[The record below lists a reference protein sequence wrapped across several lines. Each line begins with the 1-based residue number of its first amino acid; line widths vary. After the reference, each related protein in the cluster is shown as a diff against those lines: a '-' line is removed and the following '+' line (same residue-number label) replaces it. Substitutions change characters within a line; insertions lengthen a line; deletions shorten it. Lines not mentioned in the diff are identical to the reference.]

1 MSSSPSRRPTPADPA
16 DRRPRVDL
24 VIPVLNEAHVLARS
38 VATVREFLAAYPQCD
53 WRVVIVD
60 NGSTDGTDRVALEQ
74 VRAYPG
80 HVFFMQLPQ
89 RGRGRA
95 LRQAWTQSDADVL
108 CYTDVDLSTE
118 LPALPKLVAA
128 ILEEGYDLATGS
140 RLMRESL
147 TKRSAKREFISRA
160 YNLLVKSV
168 LWISFSDA
176 QCGFKAVSRR
186 VVAEIVP
193 DVKDQSWFFDT
204 ELLVLAEKRGFRI
217 KDIPV
222 LWIEDDDS
230 RVKIIRTAWDD
241 IKGVWRVR
249 RTLWRESLLGRSA
262 ARRPV
267 EVSKRAAI

>member
-1 MSSSPSRRPTPADPA
+1 MSSSTPPIETAGK
-16 DRRPRVDL
+16 PRVDL

-38 VATVREFLAAYPQCD
+38 VSTVREFLAGYPQYQ
-53 WRVVIVD
+53 WRILVVD
-60 NGSTDGTDRVALEQ
+60 NGSTDGTDRVADEQ
-74 VRAYPG
+74 VRLFPNE
-80 HVFFMQLPQ
+80 VSFMQLPQ

-118 LPALPKLVAA
+118 LPALPQLVAA
-128 ILEEGYDLATGS
+128 ILDEGYGVATGS
-140 RLMRESL
+140 RLMRESR
-147 TKRSAKREFISRA
+147 TKRSAKREIISRA

-176 QCGFKAVSRR
+176 QCGFKAVSRD
-186 VVAEIVP
+186 VVTEIIP

-204 ELLVLAEKRGFRI
+204 ELLVLAEKRGYRI

-241 IKGVWRVR
+241 IKGVLRVR
-249 RTLWRESLLGRSA
+249 WTLWRDALRGRGD
-262 ARRPV
+262 ARRAI
-267 EVSKRAAI
+267 EVSKRPAM